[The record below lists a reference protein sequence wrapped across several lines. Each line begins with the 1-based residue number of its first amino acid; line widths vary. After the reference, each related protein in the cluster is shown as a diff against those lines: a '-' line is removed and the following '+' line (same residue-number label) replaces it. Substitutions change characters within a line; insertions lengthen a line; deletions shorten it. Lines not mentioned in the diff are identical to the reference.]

1 MKKIFLLTLVT
12 IVFTQITVSAQRGRN
27 QMLKA
32 KYDSLSPE
40 QKKQFRDRMKEKRDS
55 ASPEQRKEMRKKM
68 KARYDQLSPE
78 EQQQWKEKMKHRS
91 DSVGAK
97 RGSMHRKGLHG

>member
-1 MKKIFLLTLVT
+1 MKKILLLALVT
-12 IVFTQITVSAQRGRN
+12 LVFTQTNVSAQRGRN
-27 QMLKA
+27 QLLKA

-40 QKKQFRDRMKEKRDS
+40 QKKQFHDRMKEKRDS

-68 KARYDQLSPE
+68 KDRYDQLSPE

-91 DSVGAK
+91 DSLGVKPG
-97 RGSMHRKGLHG
+97 RMHRKGLR